1 MIELPLCAVGMIRK
15 GRRPPRN
22 TQNLDIK
29 GMPLVE
35 VGGLGLASQRP
46 IISASLGTVY
56 TMARRYDE
64 AIAQER
70 ETVEMH
76 PDFYCAPRFL
86 GLALELKVAT
96 GEAIAEYRKA
106 FELYDDPVVLALL
119 AHAEVTIGKQNE
131 ARQILA
137 QLTEE
142 ATTRYVPA
150 YAFAVI

>member
-1 MIELPLCAVGMIRK
+1 MIRI
-15 GRRPPRN
+15 GSLPRRN

-64 AIAQER
+64 AIAQGR

-76 PDFYCAPRFL
+76 PDFYWAHRFL
-86 GLALELKVAT
+86 GLALKLLISGCAQTQPNHTIPGTGLKKIIQLDLKT
-96 GEAIAEYRKA
+96 NRPIKSW
-106 FELYDDPVVLALL
+106 
-119 AHAEVTIGKQNE
+119 N
-131 ARQILA
+131 A
-137 QLTEE
+137 QADT
-142 ATTRYVPA
+142 
-150 YAFAVI
+150 